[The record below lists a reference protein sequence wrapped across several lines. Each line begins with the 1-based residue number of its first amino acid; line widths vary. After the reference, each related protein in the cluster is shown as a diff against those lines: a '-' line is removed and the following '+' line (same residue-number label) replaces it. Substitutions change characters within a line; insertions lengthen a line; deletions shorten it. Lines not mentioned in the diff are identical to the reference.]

1 MNDNQRQAT
10 PQEAECQL
18 YLIQNPGY
26 DSDWVGEASKILT
39 NQLIE
44 LSEADLVKF
53 NALQLS
59 IFNMI
64 IESDKDDNVKT
75 NAINALMSSDLNAT
89 QMRLYWIGISRGLN
103 ENIMARFLDKN
114 IPYAKSN
121 YAIQA
126 ISEGFTGITEYLDEF
141 DASQIAE
148 IYTGM
153 KDGVNYKLY
162 AKSEYPAEVMNLIRH
177 AMETGLNVKL
187 HFALNDISVEVNPVD
202 TENSTEN
209 K

>member
-1 MNDNQRQAT
+1 MNQNQIS
-10 PQEAECQL
+10 PQEQAYQL
-18 YLIQNPGY
+18 SLINNPKY
-26 DSDWVGEASKILT
+26 DSDWVAEAAKILSNEDNPLT
-39 NQLIE
+39 EGE
-44 LSEADLVKF
+44 LAEL

-59 IFNMI
+59 VINEI
-64 IESDKDDNVKT
+64 LASDKSTEDKNDI
-75 NAINALMSSDLNAT
+75 INTLFGYKDLNAT

-202 TENSTEN
+202 TENNTEN

>member
-1 MNDNQRQAT
+1 MNNNQRQAT

-64 IESDKDDNVKT
+64 IESDKDNDTKV
-75 NAINALMSSDLNAT
+75 NAINALMESDLNAT
-89 QMRLYWIGISRGLN
+89 QMRLYWIGLKNGLN
-103 ENIMARFLDKN
+103 NNIMVRFLNSN

-126 ISEGFTGITEYLDEF
+126 ICEGFTGITEYLNDF
-141 DASQIAE
+141 NANQIAE
-148 IYTGM
+148 IYAGM
-153 KDGVNYKLY
+153 KDGVDYKIY
-162 AKSEYPAEVMNLIRH
+162 AKPEYSAELMNLIRH
-177 AMETGLNVKL
+177 AMVTGINVTL
-187 HFALNDISVEVNPVD
+187 TFGNSSIEVNPPVE
-202 TENSTEN
+202 TEE